1 MKSLFWISPT
11 PYVFSSSQTEMWKL
25 KMVSYMSA
33 LLFDNFNCPT
43 KQEYL
48 IWPFVINYV
57 KENKNLMLLP

>member
-1 MKSLFWISPT
+1 
-11 PYVFSSSQTEMWKL
+11 
-25 KMVSYMSA
+25 MSA